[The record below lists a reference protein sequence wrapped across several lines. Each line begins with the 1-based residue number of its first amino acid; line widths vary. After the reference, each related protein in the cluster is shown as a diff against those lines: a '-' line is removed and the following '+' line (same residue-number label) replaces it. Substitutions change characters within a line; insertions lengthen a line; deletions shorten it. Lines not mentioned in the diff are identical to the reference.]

1 MAEKKFKPI
10 GTCAFCGQTKVIE
23 TIGVV
28 SQAELDRMATETCLC
43 KEAQADKIKKARKI
57 KISNFINKKFPEEK
71 LAKEIIKLT
80 ELVEDATFEE
90 VQLKLYRDKV
100 IKIWKDADSN
110 INIRVKRTE
119 NDELKA

>member
-43 KEAQADKIKKARKI
+43 KEAQADKIKKARKT
-57 KISNFINKKFPEEK
+57 KISNFIHKKFADEK
-71 LAKEIIKLT
+71 LAGEILM
-80 ELVEDATFEE
+80 LVDLVQDATFEE

-100 IKIWKDADSN
+100 VKIWKDADLN
-110 INIRVKRTE
+110 INIRIKRTE